1 MGNQKITL
9 AIFGN
14 QNSNSGFQPLYW
26 INNPP
31 RQLENLV
38 PPGMEENACFFV
50 LETTPAFTQYTLIQN
65 HVSSFMAVRP
75 GVLKIGITIPA
86 GYKIAGGVSPMDVL
100 LRIRD
105 TFLAECMTLKSQF
118 SDTYNFKE
126 ALAGEQVFSQI
137 VNDYTLTPAPYPRQ
151 RVMQGT
157 DDAVLLLPAEQ
168 IALLFKCPQYAE
180 FESCAKVIV
189 AEKGNTDVYQ
199 KVLGELQI
207 PFQSALKLK
216 VNNTPAE
223 WKVVDYF
230 TEETVIDLDL
240 DKEQWSYPV
249 VRFKVDDLPLEN
261 ATQGYQVYI
270 DPLTETV
277 FCNIVPKKIEVRKP
291 IEAIPKSDSQ
301 PMPVATDQQHIT
313 ESPRSTELP
322 HQMAP
327 RSQKSG
333 ISFADIFKLV
343 IMPLASFCI
352 GMLLVWCISLL
363 FHKDEPE
370 AQQPEDT
377 SVGTSALE
385 DIPADNKVIIPR
397 SWLPRESSPTEQD
410 EIPAEAGE
418 PEKQTESDT

>member
-38 PPGMEENACFFV
+38 PPGMEGNGCFFV
-50 LETTPAFTQYTLIQN
+50 LETTSSFTQYTLIQN
-65 HVSSFMAVRP
+65 HVSSFMAVRA
-75 GVLKIGITIPA
+75 GVLKIAITIPA

-105 TFLAECMTLKSQF
+105 TFLSECMTLKSQL
-118 SDTYNFKE
+118 SETYNFKE
-126 ALAGEQVFSQI
+126 TLAGEQVFSQI
-137 VNDYTLTPAPYPRQ
+137 VNEYTLAPAPYPRQ

-157 DDAVLLLPAEQ
+157 DDAVLLLPADQ
-168 IALLFKCPQYAE
+168 IAMLFKCPQYAE

-189 AEKGNTDVYQ
+189 AEKGNTNVYQ
-199 KVLGELQI
+199 KVLGGLQI

-216 VNNTPAE
+216 VNNTPTE
-223 WKVVDYF
+223 WSVADYF
-230 TEETVIDLDL
+230 SEETVIDLGL
-240 DKEQWSYPV
+240 DKQQWSYPV

-291 IEAIPKSDSQ
+291 IEAIPKADSHPITAAPDQ
-301 PMPVATDQQHIT
+301 PH
-313 ESPRSTELP
+313 STEPPCRAELP
-322 HQMAP
+322 QQMAP
-327 RSQKSG
+327 SSQKSG

-363 FHKDEPE
+363 FDKEELE
-370 AQQPEDT
+370 AQQPENT
-377 SVGTSALE
+377 SVESSAQVE
-385 DIPADNKVIIPR
+385 SAQVEIPAEIKVNIPR
-397 SWLPRESSPTEQD
+397 SWFPQENTSTEPTE
-410 EIPAEAGE
+410 
-418 PEKQTESDT
+418 TDT